1 MRKTFTVTKR
11 RAFTLVE
18 LLVVIAI
25 IGVLVALLLPAVQAA
40 REAAR
45 RSQCLNNQKQFGLAL
60 QNYHSAFQEFPE
72 LSRSATEDIWRHG
85 ATWVVTVF
93 PYFEAGNAFAGLDF
107 AQGTFHMLS
116 GSAIALGNIEQLNGF
131 VPGLFHCPSS
141 ALPRTYTSPNADLGQ
156 VEFAEIC
163 YVGISGGAY
172 LNVNVTP
179 NILHPSTDDNPEH
192 NSGIIS
198 GGGMLVNNRN
208 INISQCTDGSSNT
221 IMVGEE
227 SDFMISSTASAK
239 TEDPGTGLNVG
250 SVDLRSSKGR
260 SAYMGNSHH
269 AAPDGPGTMTNGGG
283 ECKHRNC
290 SWCWNMTTISENP
303 INAKQVTDV
312 NAMGQLGCNHSI
324 RSSHPGGA
332 MVLYADGHAA
342 FLIDSTDMQILN
354 DLANRDD
361 GNVISL

>member
-45 RSQCLNNQKQFGLAL
+45 RMQCLNNQKQLGLAL
-60 QNYHSAFQEFPE
+60 HNYHSAFQEFPE
-72 LSRSATEDIWRHG
+72 LSRSATQDIWRHG

-93 PYFEAGNAFAGLDF
+93 PYFEAGNAFAGLNF
-107 AQGTFHMLS
+107 KTGTFHMAS
-116 GSAIALGNIEQLNGF
+116 GAAIALGNVEQLNGF
-131 VPGLFHCPSS
+131 LPGLFHCPSTSLPQSYTFPS
-141 ALPRTYTSPNADLGQ
+141 ATLGE

-172 LNVNVTP
+172 LNVEQ
-179 NILHPSTDDNPEH
+179 NIFHPSTDPDPEH
-192 NSGIIS
+192 SSGVVS

-208 INISQCTDGSSNT
+208 VSISQCTDGSSNT

-227 SDFMISSTASAK
+227 SDFMISSTSSGK
-239 TEDPGTGLNVG
+239 ILDPGTGLRIG
-250 SVDLRSSKGR
+250 PVDLRSSKGR

-269 AAPDGPGTMTNGGG
+269 AAPDGPGSMTRGGG
-283 ECKHRNC
+283 ECEHANC
-290 SWCWNMTTISENP
+290 SWCWNMTTISDHP

-312 NAMGQLGCNHSI
+312 NGMGQLGCNHSI

-332 MVLYADGHAA
+332 MVLYADGHAD
-342 FLIDSTDMQILN
+342 FLIDSTDLQVLN